1 VATFANTWAWLAD
14 LGVDAVQ
21 KIPAG
26 VAGIVVATA
35 VAVAAALLDGGRV
48 APALATAWGL
58 AWIAVGRTEGQFE
71 SPALVWA
78 AGIAAAVVLLAP
90 VLRRLRR

>member
-1 VATFANTWAWLAD
+1 M
-14 LGVDAVQ
+14 Q
-21 KIPAG
+21 EIPAG
-26 VAGIVVATA
+26 VAGIVVATV
-35 VAVAAALLDGGRV
+35 VA

-90 VLRRLRR
+90 LLRRLRR